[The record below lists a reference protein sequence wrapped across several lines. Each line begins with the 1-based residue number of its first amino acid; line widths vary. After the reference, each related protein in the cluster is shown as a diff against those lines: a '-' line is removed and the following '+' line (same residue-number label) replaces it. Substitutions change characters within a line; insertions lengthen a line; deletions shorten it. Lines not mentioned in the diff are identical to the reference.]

1 MLFAVGLVLALPP
14 PIFRVVVV
22 DLDMSM
28 VCAPEQAD
36 MRAECHE
43 GQYHGE
49 IWLRDRF
56 HAVRSVNT
64 VRRKFTGDSYESLT
78 IMTGPFAHGRRKYD
92 LRGSAT

>member
-14 PIFRVVVV
+14 LIFRVVVV

-28 VCAPEQAD
+28 VFAPEQAD

-49 IWLRDRF
+49 IWHRDRF
-56 HAVRSVNT
+56 HAVHSVNT
-64 VRRKFTGDSYESLT
+64 VRRKFIAWKEEVRLK
-78 IMTGPFAHGRRKYD
+78 RKCD
-92 LRGSAT
+92 LIGCRLKRGSK